1 MEFISRKT
9 LGSVIVMFLLGACGG
24 FQPEQSTAISS
35 TTKTPISTETSAATI
50 PPRKIVTQQAPSP
63 TSLPLFDLTASPIPS
78 PSPTPFEISI
88 DDLEHPLSIEEM
100 RKQDYPGSS
109 IIIEQTLEPGENYSR
124 YYVSYLSD
132 NLKIYALMT
141 VPDGERSGNGWPV
154 VVFNHGYIP
163 PGVYRTTE
171 RYVDYVDEIARNGY
185 IVFRSDYRGHDQSEG
200 VARGAYGYPDYT
212 IDVLNAVA
220 SIKTYPDTD
229 PDRIGMW
236 GHSMGGY
243 ITLRS
248 MVISEDIKVGV
259 IWAGV
264 VASYP
269 DLVNKWTEPAA
280 DNPANFSGWRTS
292 LAATYGTP
300 SQNPAFWDA
309 ISANSYLTDLSGPIQ
324 LHHGTGDVE
333 VPVEFSTTL
342 YQQLLVA
349 EIPAEL
355 YIYENDNHN
364 LSNSFE
370 LAMQRTIH
378 YFDIYLKDN
387 PQ

>member
-1 MEFISRKT
+1 
-9 LGSVIVMFLLGACGG
+9 
-24 FQPEQSTAISS
+24 
-35 TTKTPISTETSAATI
+35 
-50 PPRKIVTQQAPSP
+50 
-63 TSLPLFDLTASPIPS
+63 
-78 PSPTPFEISI
+78 
-88 DDLEHPLSIEEM
+88 M
-100 RKQDYPGSS
+100 RKYEYPGSS
-109 IIIEQTLEPGENYSR
+109 ITIEQILEPGENYNR

-141 VPDGERSGNGWPV
+141 VPDGVKPASGWPV
-154 VVFNHGYIP
+154 IIFNHGYIP
-163 PGVYRTTE
+163 PGEYRTTE
-171 RYVDYVDEIARNGY
+171 RYVEYVERIAEDNY
-185 IVFRSDYRGHDQSEG
+185 IVFRSDYRGHDRSDGE
-200 VARGAYGYPDYT
+200 ARGAYGYPDYT

-220 SIKTYPDTD
+220 SMKTYPDAN

-243 ITLRS
+243 ITLRA

-280 DNPANFSGWRTS
+280 DTPSGFSGWRTS

-300 SQNPAFWDA
+300 AQNPAFWDA
-309 ISANSYLTDLSGPIQ
+309 ISANSYLTDLSGPVQ

-342 YQQLLVA
+342 YRQLLVA
-349 EIPAEL
+349 RIPVQL
-355 YIYENDNHN
+355 YTYENDNHN
-364 LSNSFE
+364 ISNSFNQ
-370 LAMQRTIH
+370 AMQRTIQ
-378 YFDIYLKDN
+378 YFNTFLKTN
-387 PQ
+387 LQ